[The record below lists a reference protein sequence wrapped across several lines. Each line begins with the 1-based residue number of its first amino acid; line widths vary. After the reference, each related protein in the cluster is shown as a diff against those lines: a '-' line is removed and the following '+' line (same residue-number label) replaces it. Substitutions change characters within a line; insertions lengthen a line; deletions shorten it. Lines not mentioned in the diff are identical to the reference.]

1 MDIRRDRCQ
10 DDVGHPAS
18 PDPKGSPSYF
28 LKQAVPS
35 GTLAKQ
41 GPGSRQHS
49 CVNSLFPA
57 VGVPQQEPTD
67 PGGGCRVCT
76 YLGLGWGPRQN
87 SRLLAL
93 DPWSPCS
100 GTCKHSCPLPP
111 TPSIISPLN
120 PPASKNTVI
129 TGVLQLSAK
138 RSRQVT
144 EKTQF
149 SNWKSEGYNHID
161 VTGYVDGRRS
171 FLWKWFTESLTHIH
185 YLYDDRV
192 SLGQHSRRGS
202 KQWKWIL
209 GFCSGD
215 GGARCFPGGPHKDD
229 SLPSHVAA

>member
-1 MDIRRDRCQ
+1 M
-10 DDVGHPAS
+10 
-18 PDPKGSPSYF
+18 
-28 LKQAVPS
+28 PS

-76 YLGLGWGPRQN
+76 YLGLGWGPRQR

-93 DPWSPCS
+93 DPRSPCA

-120 PPASKNTVI
+120 PPASKNMVI

-171 FLWKWFTESLTHIH
+171 FLWK
-185 YLYDDRV
+185 
-192 SLGQHSRRGS
+192 
-202 KQWKWIL
+202 
-209 GFCSGD
+209 
-215 GGARCFPGGPHKDD
+215 
-229 SLPSHVAA
+229 